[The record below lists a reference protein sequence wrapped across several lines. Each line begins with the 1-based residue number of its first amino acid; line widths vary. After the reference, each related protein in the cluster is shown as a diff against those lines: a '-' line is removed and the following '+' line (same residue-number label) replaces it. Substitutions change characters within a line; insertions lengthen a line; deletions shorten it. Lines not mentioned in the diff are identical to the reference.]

1 MVSKAAGDDFDDMS
15 PDDHRPTIEF
25 STTSY
30 AVLEL
35 EQRVDLKIKR
45 RGPID
50 VDVRFR
56 CLAFAHLCMHCIRT
70 YLLSN
75 SIMLHR
81 ATEKRRYC
89 YRHCCCCCKGMN
101 AFEFFSLLIVVFCIQ
116 YISMTRER
124 LLSRKESFVRLDL
137 RTSCQTSTVRWE
149 FPCRPSTRWS
159 QGHPVEDRH
168 R

>member
-75 SIMLHR
+75 SIILHR
-81 ATEKRRYC
+81 DRETTLLLP
-89 YRHCCCCCKGMN
+89 
-101 AFEFFSLLIVVFCIQ
+101 SLLLLLQRNECLRILLATNRRVLHPIYFHDERETVEQEGELRSFRFTNELSNLNRSMGISLPTINSVVA
-116 YISMTRER
+116 RA
-124 LLSRKESFVRLDL
+124 
-137 RTSCQTSTVRWE
+137 
-149 FPCRPSTRWS
+149 PCR
-159 QGHPVEDRH
+159 G
-168 R
+168 